1 MFLGRIM
8 TMIKHLNAKTSYKEI
23 IKILNSDAALIIDN
37 LISKDKVKQIKEE
50 LEPYLSSSESGK
62 SEFSGLN
69 TRRIGALIARSPS
82 CRDLATNELIN
93 QIASSFLGPF
103 CDDYQI
109 NLTQAVSIGPNEKP
123 QILHRD
129 RGMYGGFIPRKI
141 EPLLGCVFAIT
152 DFTKA
157 NGATQVVLGSHKW
170 DKNRDPLPS
179 EITYAEMEPGSVLIY
194 TGTILHGGGENITN
208 SHRLGA
214 FMHYSLNWL
223 RQQENQYLSCPAEI
237 AKNLDPKLRSLMG
250 YSRAGYVLGYFSSP
264 YEEDNLEVVSP
275 EELFGDKS
283 KFDKFVSPKELVD
296 GSS

>member
-1 MFLGRIM
+1 ML
-8 TMIKHLNAKTSYKEI
+8 IKHLSNGSSVNEV
-23 IKILNSDAALIIDN
+23 LNVLKKDAVVIIDD
-37 LISKDKVKQIKEE
+37 LVSEDIVKQVSQE
-50 LEPYLSSSESGK
+50 LKPYLEKTNNGK
-62 SEFSGLN
+62 SEFSGLS
-69 TRRIGALIARSPS
+69 TKRIGALMARSAAS
-82 CRDLATNELIN
+82 RELAINPLILE
-93 QIASSFLGPF
+93 ILDGFLGPF